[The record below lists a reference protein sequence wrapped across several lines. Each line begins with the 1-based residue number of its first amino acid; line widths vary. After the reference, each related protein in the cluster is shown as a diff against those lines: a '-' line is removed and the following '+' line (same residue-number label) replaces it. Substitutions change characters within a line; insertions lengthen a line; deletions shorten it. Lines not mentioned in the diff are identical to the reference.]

1 MAPHLRFCGA
11 ARTVTGSCFL
21 VDTGKARVLVDCG
34 MFQGSKTE
42 KELNYGS
49 FPFDPAALDAVL
61 LTHAHIDHSGL
72 LPKLTRAG
80 YRGTIHATE
89 PTMDLCSVMLPDSAS
104 IQESEV
110 EFLNRRNRRSGQP
123 EVAPIYTVADAEA
136 CVDLFRPVD
145 YRRWVAVADGV
156 RARFWNAGHLLG
168 SASVEIEAETGGDRL
183 RILFSGDIGPDE
195 KMLHPDPD
203 APAGFDWV
211 VCESTYGAT
220 DRHDRAPAQRRARLA
235 AEVTAAAARGGAM
248 LVPSFAV
255 ERTQEVVTDL
265 IGLMDSGA
273 VPRAPV
279 FIDSPLAIR
288 ASDVFLKHA
297 RHLEGGQAMVR
308 AFRSPDLRF
317 ALSVEDSK
325 AVGRLRGF
333 HIVVAASGMCEAG
346 RIRHHLENHLWRA
359 DATVLMVGYQA
370 EGTLGRLLLDGA
382 DPVRIRGEAVRVR
395 ATIRSIDSYSGH
407 ADGTELAAWIAARGP
422 IRRGLF
428 LVHGEMPAINGL
440 TGRIADRPMPR
451 SRVVAPL
458 IDDVYDLSAG
468 EPRVVHEGLRR
479 RIAPEHVAH
488 LDWHNDLSRLI
499 LDIND
504 RVAAE
509 PDERARQVLLR
520 RLRRAL
526 HEPV

>member
-1 MAPHLRFCGA
+1 MAPVLRFCGA
-11 ARTVTGSCFL
+11 ARTVTGSGFL
-21 VDTGKARVLVDCG
+21 LDTGRARVLVDCG

-42 KELNYGS
+42 KELNYEP
-49 FPFDPAALDAVL
+49 FPFDPHRLDAVL

-110 EFLNRRNRRSGQP
+110 DFLNRRNRRSGNP

-145 YRRWVAVADGV
+145 YQRWVTVADGV

-168 SASVEIEAETGGDRL
+168 SASIEVETEAGEDRL

-220 DRHDRAPAQRRARLA
+220 DRRDRAPAQRRARLA

-248 LVPSFAV
+248 LIPSFAV

-265 IGLMDSGA
+265 IGLMDAGA

-297 RHLEGGQAMVR
+297 RHLEGGQAMVK

-317 ALSVEDSK
+317 AQSVEDSK

-370 EGTLGRLLLDGA
+370 EGTLGRLLLDGSN
-382 DPVRIRGEAVRVR
+382 PVRIRGDAVRVR
-395 ATIRSIDSYSGH
+395 AAIRSIDSYSGH
-407 ADGTELAAWIAARGP
+407 ADGPELADWIAARGP
-422 IRRGLF
+422 IRRGVF

-440 TGRIADRPMPR
+440 IARIADRSMPR

-458 IDDVYDLSAG
+458 IDDVYNLSGA

-504 RVAAE
+504 RIEAE
-509 PDERARQVLLR
+509 PDERARQVVLR

-526 HEPV
+526 EPEE